1 MVTKLCDSSCDLTID
16 CISRN
21 VDIREVG
28 DRNYSVYVS
37 KVEELKLLECIS
49 LL

>member
-1 MVTKLCDSSCDLTID
+1 MSKLCDSSCDLTID
-16 CISRN
+16 CLDRN

-28 DRNYSVYVS
+28 DRNYSTYVS
-37 KVEELKLLECIS
+37 KVEELKLLECIP